1 MENGAMELANEIMM
15 VKTPSV
21 DSQLFEMIKLTTV
34 WDNSMVSRKTVS
46 YGVPYNYSGQEYQF
60 CAMPDYLHPLR
71 DFVYNQ
77 IGFLPNNCLINY
89 YVNGDSKMGF
99 HADQVD
105 QLVQDTGIAII
116 SLGNSRVIRFRNKTD
131 KGKEIDFT
139 LDAGTLF
146 YMSQEV
152 QKHWLHAVLPD
163 KTNLQSERISLTF
176 RKLTES
182 DVL

>member
-1 MENGAMELANEIMM
+1 MENGMNELSNEIVM
-15 VKTPSV
+15 VKIPSL
-21 DSQLFEMIKLTTV
+21 DSRLFEMIKLNTD

-60 CAMPDYLHPLR
+60 CAMPPYLYPLQ
-71 DFVYNQ
+71 DF
-77 IGFLPNNCLINY
+77 ISHKTGFFPNNCLINY

-105 QLVQDTGIAII
+105 QLVHGAGIAIV
-116 SLGNSRVIRFRNKTD
+116 SLGDPRIIRFRNKTD
-131 KGKEIDFT
+131 KDREIDFT
-139 LDAGTLF
+139 LGAGTLF

-163 KTNLQSERISLTF
+163 KNNSQSERISLTF

>member
-1 MENGAMELANEIMM
+1 MENGMKELANEIMM
-15 VKTPSV
+15 VKIPSL
-21 DSQLFEMIKLTTV
+21 DNQLFEMIKLNTV

-60 CAMPDYLHPLR
+60 CAMPRYLHPLM
-71 DFVYNQ
+71 DFVHDQ
-77 IGFLPNNCLINY
+77 IGFFPNNCLINY

-99 HADQVD
+99 HSDQVD
-105 QLVQDTGIAII
+105 QLVHGTGIAIV
-116 SLGNSRVIRFRNKTD
+116 SLGDPRIIRFRNKID

-146 YMSQEV
+146 YMSQEI

-163 KTNLQSERISLTF
+163 KNNSQSERISLTF
-176 RKLTES
+176 RRLTES
-182 DVL
+182 VVM